1 MTFPI
6 PAEAPTEVTIVD
18 LADGPTATIRFDG
31 VTMADLRNC
40 YDSSSGALQAAIQAG
55 AFTPAGPFLGIYHGD
70 PHGTFDLEVGFPVEV
85 SLEQERTFD
94 GLTVRPGTN
103 LAGSWATLG
112 HIGSYDTLPNA
123 WMALMDG
130 VSSAGRTFRSTTVEA
145 YVSNPTDTPAEE
157 LRTDL
162 FASVV

>member
-94 GLTVRPGTN
+94 GLTVRPGTKPTPRR
-103 LAGSWATLG
+103 TLRT
-112 HIGSYDTLPNA
+112 HCV
-123 WMALMDG
+123 
-130 VSSAGRTFRSTTVEA
+130 VSTSLRRSSDSSPLRRAHHAARSTMSRYRSGV
-145 YVSNPTDTPAEE
+145 
-157 LRTDL
+157 
-162 FASVV
+162 ASTRASSSSRDAG